1 MTDAMLYRESLSR
14 MTPGPDWRSQTLAAM
29 DAAAAA
35 PVRRRTPVG
44 PLIAAAAALALVAG
58 GGVGVYRNLNAF
70 RPNEYPGGVLSSAPG
85 YTVGTGELPKITL
98 SAAPDLG
105 MGGFDDTMGML
116 VVRSPEEQ
124 RTQNPTLG
132 NTDSLTELPVYQNRI
147 PTEAEQLGCAETVA
161 AALGTG
167 ITSYESNLYGQYRS
181 FTSKCTDGTDIWLS
195 NLNECYVL
203 LPESLP
209 LPGGAETLEEAAP
222 HLWRQLA
229 PLYPMVS
236 PKLEAT
242 TSYDFYG
249 RASQWFF
256 WFDDDA
262 GKSLT
267 DRLLDYCFGRVGDV
281 SWHEHTGTGIYT
293 FHLPCWPESEGVL
306 YPIRTAAEA
315 EADFRAGDYLGAD
328 VPTDTAAATILS
340 TELVYF
346 NQPYQTY
353 IQPVYKITYTQDY
366 WDVSPVL
373 EQFQRNYRDGAGV
386 DPEVEAGV
394 DPNLD
399 TSAFSSVSC
408 AYVPAV
414 AKAYVD
420 MLDAEFQFNN

>member
-1 MTDAMLYRESLSR
+1 
-14 MTPGPDWRSQTLAAM
+14 
-29 DAAAAA
+29 
-35 PVRRRTPVG
+35 
-44 PLIAAAAALALVAG
+44 
-58 GGVGVYRNLNAF
+58 
-70 RPNEYPGGVLSSAPG
+70 
-85 YTVGTGELPKITL
+85 
-98 SAAPDLG
+98 
-105 MGGFDDTMGML
+105 MG
-116 VVRSPEEQ
+116 R
-124 RTQNPTLG
+124 
-132 NTDSLTELPVYQNRI
+132 
-147 PTEAEQLGCAETVA
+147 
-161 AALGTG
+161 
-167 ITSYESNLYGQYRS
+167 GQYRS

-281 SWHEHTGTGIYT
+281 GWHEHTGTGIYT

-373 EQFQRNYRDGAGV
+373 EQFQRNYRDGAG
-386 DPEVEAGV
+386 A
-394 DPNLD
+394 
-399 TSAFSSVSC
+399 VS
-408 AYVPAV
+408 YTHLTLPTT
-414 AKAYVD
+414 
-420 MLDAEFQFNN
+420 

>member
-167 ITSYESNLYGQYRS
+167 IASYESNLYGQYRS

-281 SWHEHTGTGIYT
+281 GWHEHTGTGIYT

-306 YPIRTAAEA
+306 YPIRTAEVGLGLRRRARLLYPA
-315 EADFRAGDYLGAD
+315 LPDLYPAGLQNHLHPGLLGRVARAGA
-328 VPTDTAAATILS
+328 
-340 TELVYF
+340 
-346 NQPYQTY
+346 
-353 IQPVYKITYTQDY
+353 
-366 WDVSPVL
+366 
-373 EQFQRNYRDGAGV
+373 
-386 DPEVEAGV
+386 
-394 DPNLD
+394 
-399 TSAFSSVSC
+399 
-408 AYVPAV
+408 VPAQLPGRRGGGPRGRGGGGPEPGHLRILQRELRLRARRGEGV
-414 AKAYVD
+414 CGYAGR
-420 MLDAEFQFNN
+420 